1 MKLVTLERLM
11 IGSTVV
17 EAETDLD
24 TDLFGMVDAEASA
37 LVARGVCRKA
47 SAPAKAEPEK
57 ASK

>member
-1 MKLVTLERLM
+1 M